1 MKLLTFKFY
10 IACWLY
16 FTMSFL
22 YSKDNLKIENII
34 IHENPVKLEKIMF
47 KSIDDLE
54 VNLIKFDNK
63 LVVLNFWATWC
74 LPCREEM
81 PYLDQLSVNKKL
93 SNIKIFAVNVGRDDR
108 EKQKKFF
115 SELNIKNL
123 KIYFDSSGDLPR
135 KFMLRGLPT
144 TVFINKNGEEF
155 ARIIGSYKFDDKK
168 FVKWLEN
175 YN

>member
-10 IACWLY
+10 ITCWLF

-34 IHENPVKLEKIMF
+34 IHENPVKLEKILF

-54 VNLIKFDNK
+54 VNLIKFENK
-63 LVVLNFWATWC
+63 LIILNFWATWC

-81 PYLDQLSVNKKL
+81 PYLDLLSVNEKL

-115 SELNIKNL
+115 
-123 KIYFDSSGDLPR
+123 F
-135 KFMLRGLPT
+135 
-144 TVFINKNGEEF
+144 
-155 ARIIGSYKFDDKK
+155 
-168 FVKWLEN
+168 
-175 YN
+175 